1 MTMTSYAKAD
11 IRASKSALEAVKA
24 NVSDNLDGKIAA
36 LSFQLLIK
44 MQKLQR

>member
-1 MTMTSYAKAD
+1 MTVTAYAKAD

-24 NVSDNLDGKIAA
+24 NVSDNLDGKISA
-36 LSFQLLIK
+36 LSLQLLIK